1 MSIGYGDLRKGMA
14 IELDGQPYI
23 VAEYERSKMQK
34 RAPVMRVKFR
44 ELKTGR
50 LVERTFQGFDVK
62 LTPASVERRK
72 AQYIYSE
79 DDLYYFMDSETFDQ
93 TPLTKDQ
100 LGESLQFLVEQINV
114 DLILSEGNPVTIE
127 LPTSIDI
134 KVTDAPPGHKG
145 DTAQG
150 GSKPATLETG
160 LVVQVPLFINSGET
174 VKIDTRTGEY
184 LSRS

>member
-50 LVERTFQGFDVK
+50 LVERTFQGFDIK

-93 TPLTKDQ
+93 SPLTKNQ

-127 LPTSIDI
+127 LPTSVDL
-134 KVTDAPPGHKG
+134 KVTDSPPGHKG

-160 LVVQVPLFINSGET
+160 LVVQVPLFIHSGET
-174 VKIDTRTGEY
+174 IKVDTRTGEY

>member
-1 MSIGYGDLRKGMA
+1 MSIGYGDLKKGMA

-93 TPLTKDQ
+93 SPLTKDQ

-114 DLILSEGNPVTIE
+114 DLILSEGTPVTIE

-134 KVTDAPPGHKG
+134 KVADAPPGHKG

-150 GSKPATLETG
+150 GSKPAILETG

-174 VKIDTRTGEY
+174 VKVDTRTGEY

>member
-1 MSIGYGDLRKGMA
+1 MSIGYGELKKGMA

-50 LVERTFQGFDVK
+50 LIERTFQGFDVK

-93 TPLTKDQ
+93 SPLTKDQ

-134 KVTDAPPGHKG
+134 QVTAAPPGHKG

-174 VKIDTRTGEY
+174 IKVDTRTGEY

>member
-93 TPLTKDQ
+93 SPLTKDQ

-150 GSKPATLETG
+150 GNKPATLETG

-174 VKIDTRTGEY
+174 VKVDTRTGEY

>member
-93 TPLTKDQ
+93 SPLTKDQ

-114 DLILSEGNPVTIE
+114 DLILSEGTPVTIE

-134 KVTDAPPGHKG
+134 KVADAPPGHKG

-150 GSKPATLETG
+150 GSKPAILETG

-174 VKIDTRTGEY
+174 VKVDTRTGEY

>member
-93 TPLTKDQ
+93 SPLTKDQ

-174 VKIDTRTGEY
+174 VKVDTRTGEY